1 MLFMAERVAG
11 LATIPAEE
19 LPPLC
24 AIAPALDSAKAA
36 ANVIAETFIVNFS
49 FGRWTIQITQTA

>member
-11 LATIPAEE
+11 LTAIPPAE

-24 AIAPALDSAKAA
+24 AIAHALDIAKTAA
-36 ANVIAETFIVNFS
+36 SVIGETFIVNS
-49 FGRWTIQITQTA
+49 SL